1 MAPPR
6 LALSQFGAALGD
18 VAANL
23 AHMRGALAAAADA
36 HAEVVCFPE
45 LSLSGYLLRAT
56 DYTDALLD
64 DVERAE
70 RVLAADSQRLGV
82 SVVYGAPV
90 RVRPCSLANAVILQE
105 PDGRRLVY
113 HKTHLVAKERE
124 VFVPGSEFVVSDHGI
139 GLACCYD
146 LAFPEALRVVTLR
159 GASLLLV
166 PMAWEVLRSFVMR
179 PLMTARAIEN
189 IVYVAGV
196 NQCGTIGDLSFSGGS
211 CVVDPLGEAI
221 VALDGETGLAIADLD
236 LEWVGRLRDQRDPR
250 TYPLLADRR
259 PELYEAIA
267 GKAAL
272 DPVELLSQT
281 SVCWPPAI
289 GGDRGHEHAD
299 V

>member
-1 MAPPR
+1 MPPLR

-36 HAEVVCFPE
+36 HADAVCCPE
-45 LSLSGYLLRAT
+45 LSLSGYLLLAT

-70 RVLAADSQRLGV
+70 RVLAADSRRLGV

-90 RVRPCSLANAVILQE
+90 RVRPCGLANAVIVQE

-196 NQCGTIGDLSFSGGS
+196 NQCGTIGDDLSFSGGS
-211 CVVDPLGEAI
+211 CVVDPLGDAL

-236 LEWVGRLRDQRDPR
+236 LEWAGRLRDQRDPR

-259 PELYEAIA
+259 PELYAAISTKTSA
-267 GKAAL
+267 NS
-272 DPVELLSQT
+272 VELLSQT

-289 GGDRGHEHAD
+289 GGDRGHKHA
-299 V
+299 

>member
-1 MAPPR
+1 MPKTR

-23 AHMRGALAAAADA
+23 AHMRGALSAAADA
-36 HAEVVCFPE
+36 DTDAICFPE

-64 DVERAE
+64 DVQRAE
-70 RVLAADSQRLGV
+70 RVLDADSRRLGV

-90 RVRPCSLANAVILQE
+90 RAHPRGLANAVILQE

-113 HKTHLVAKERE
+113 HKTHLVAKERD
-124 VFVPGSEFVVSDHGI
+124 VFVPGGDFVVSDHGI

-146 LAFPEALRVVTLR
+146 LAFPEALRIVTLR

-166 PMAWEVLRSFVMR
+166 PMAWEVPRSFLMR

-211 CVVDPLGEAI
+211 CVMDPLGEAI
-221 VALDGETGLAIADLD
+221 VAMDGETGLAIAELD
-236 LEWVGRLRDQRDPR
+236 LEWAGRLRDQRDPR
-250 TYPLLADRR
+250 TFPLLADRR
-259 PELYEAIA
+259 PELYTAISA
-267 GKAAL
+267 RANLAEPG
-272 DPVELLSQT
+272 
-281 SVCWPPAI
+281 
-289 GGDRGHEHAD
+289 
-299 V
+299 